1 VGTTDD
7 INAGVV
13 TGKIRAL
20 AAEVPLNVLL
30 VDDDEL
36 ERALIRGRLESRGID
51 VREAPD
57 GAQALA
63 RMKEKPSPVVIV
75 DWQMPL
81 VDGLEFTEKCRA
93 LKHVDTYIIMLTA
106 RSEDVDY
113 ERGLNAG
120 VDDYL
125 TKDVRDAELLARIHA
140 GFNTYSL
147 RQALRDTRAALAL
160 ATSRQRAGA

>member
-1 VGTTDD
+1 VGSIDD

-20 AAEVPLNVLL
+20 AADVPLNVLL
-30 VDDDEL
+30 IDDDEL
-36 ERALIRGRLESRGID
+36 ERALIRGRLESRSIT

-57 GAQALA
+57 GAQGLA
-63 RMKEKPSPVVIV
+63 RMKEKAAPVVVV

-81 VDGLEFTEKCRA
+81 VDGIEFTEKCRA

-106 RSEDVDY
+106 RSEDIDY
-113 ERGLNAG
+113 ERGLAAG

-147 RQALRDTRAALAL
+147 RQALRETRAALAL
-160 ATSRQRAGA
+160 ATRQKNGT